1 MIINNKSGLTIVM
14 GLKVHRIMD
23 RAFDVL
29 ITGGVNQHTYSFE
42 RFNTNLK
49 NYVYYALRN
58 NLRNV
63 KDEIVENKVT
73 QPVVIFISAF
83 DHMQDIKELNN
94 IKDLVKD
101 FINDMPVPTHI
112 YMAGTTYELC
122 RGEEVLVS
130 HTGEIKTFDDY
141 EDYRN
146 FMMTLGED
154 K

>member
-14 GLKVHRIMD
+14 GLKGHRIMD
-23 RAFDVL
+23 RACDVL

-83 DHMQDIKELNN
+83 DHMQDIKELNK
-94 IKDLVKD
+94 IKDLVKN

-130 HTGEIKTFDDY
+130 HTGDIKRFGDY
-141 EDYRN
+141 EEYRN
-146 FMMTLGED
+146 FMITLGED

>member
-1 MIINNKSGLTIVM
+1 MVINNKSGLTIMM
-14 GLKVHRIMD
+14 GIEVHRIMD
-23 RAFDVL
+23 RAFDTL
-29 ITGGVNQHTYSFE
+29 TTGGVNQYTYFFE

-58 NLRNV
+58 NLRDV
-63 KDEIVENKVT
+63 KDEITKNKVT
-73 QPVVIFISAF
+73 QPVVIFISEF
-83 DHMQDIKELNN
+83 DYMQDVSELNK
-94 IKDLVKD
+94 IKDLIKT

-130 HTGEIKTFDDY
+130 HTGEIKTFTDY

-146 FMMTLGED
+146 FMISIKED